1 MNGLLCRAFG
11 ALYTRRCAWILLLF
25 LSAFT
30 IIDIVELPTFHF
42 SGFMKWA
49 LLICFDAFK
58 ATAILFIINIV
69 APRSHRLMWFAVALY
84 GLVALINVIAY
95 KFYGFGITR
104 KLMVVV
110 AQTTSGECAEF
121 MQGLLRNLLSLL
133 TDPWTLC
140 VVAGCIAGIYAIRFM
155 PRRIFFFTVVSLS
168 VAGLV
173 LYLTVCW
180 PVNRGRTA
188 YFMCLRIPA
197 YMHQTYVSQKN
208 LMAQYRLRTPF
219 PDADK
224 AVCTRGDVNVIVVLG
239 ESASRAHHSL
249 YGYRLDT
256 SPAMTGITD
265 SLYVFTDALSPSMLT
280 EPNLEHILTFRPD
293 YADDG
298 EWYEY
303 PAIFDL
309 FGAAG
314 YSTYWLSN
322 QEHARVSGYTAD
334 VLTAAAH
341 HKTFLRENAAD
352 ALVDPYDEALL
363 PAFRNYMA
371 DGNHP
376 KMLWVHLHGSH
387 TWYRNRYPAGRQVF
401 TGRDV
406 MRAYPRKKLTADE
419 ADIVADYDN
428 TIRYTDSLLGV
439 MRREVAAMSTPAVMI
454 YFSDH
459 GENVYDEDGL
469 NGRDVRFARIPF
481 IAYANKAFRDKY
493 PADATAID
501 RACHRPFSTADVVYM
516 IMRLTGIK
524 HPLYD
529 STRDVTSALYTAH
542 TRYVDGIPWNENH

>member
-1 MNGLLCRAFG
+1 MNGLLRRAVG
-11 ALYTRRCAWILLLF
+11 VLYDRRRVWILLLF

-30 IIDIVELPTFHF
+30 ILDIVALPTFHF
-42 SGFMKWA
+42 SGLMKWA

-58 ATAILFIINIV
+58 ATAILLIINIV
-69 APRSHRLMWFAVALY
+69 AARRRWLMWSAVALY
-84 GLVALINVIAY
+84 GVVALINVIAY

-110 AQTTSGECAEF
+110 AQTTSGECSEF
-121 MQGLLRNLLSLL
+121 MQGLLRNMLSLL
-133 TDPWTLC
+133 ADPWTPC
-140 VVAGCIAGIYAIRFM
+140 AVAGCIAGIYVIKFV
-155 PRRIFFFTVVSLS
+155 PRKAFFFVAASLS
-168 VAGLV
+168 VAGLA
-173 LYLTVCW
+173 LYLTVCL

-197 YMHQTYVSQKN
+197 YLHETYMSQKN
-208 LMAQYRLRTPF
+208 LAAQYGMKCPF

-224 AVCTRGDVNVIVVLG
+224 TLCTRGDVNVIVVLG
-239 ESASRAHHSL
+239 ESASRPHHSL
-249 YGYRLDT
+249 YGYRLET
-256 SPAMTGITD
+256 SPAMTEISD
-265 SLYVFTDALSPSMLT
+265 SLYVFTDALASSMLT

-293 YADDG
+293 SAADG

-303 PAIFDL
+303 PAVFDL
-309 FGAAG
+309 FDAAG

-334 VLTAAAH
+334 VLTAAAD
-341 HKTFLRENAAD
+341 HKIFLRENAAD
-352 ALVDPYDEALL
+352 ALVDPYDEALI
-363 PAFRNYMA
+363 PIFRRYMS
-371 DGNHP
+371 DGNGP

-387 TWYRNRYPAGRQVF
+387 TWYRNRYPADRQVF

-406 MRAYPRKKLTADE
+406 MRIYPGKKLSAGD

-428 TIRYTDSLLGV
+428 SIRYTDSLLGV
-439 MRREVAAMSTPAVMI
+439 IRREVAAMNTPAVML

-469 NGRDVRFARIPF
+469 NGRDARFARIPF
-481 IAYANKAFRDKY
+481 ILYANKSFREKY
-493 PADATAID
+493 PADATAVG
-501 RACHRPFSTADVVYM
+501 RACHRPFSTADVVHI

-529 STRDVTSALYTAH
+529 STRDVMSSGYVPH
-542 TRYVDGIPWNENH
+542 RRYVDGIPWDEIP